1 MNFEV
6 KFMQIILITKRQVK
20 AFLPFLDFEH
30 KNFWNQKLKKKS
42 TVSDNK
48 M

>member
-6 KFMQIILITKRQVK
+6 KFMRIILITKRQVE
-20 AFLPFLDFEH
+20 ALLPFLDFEH
-30 KNFWNQKLKKKS
+30 RNFWNQKKKNS